1 MWQHIV
7 HPPPGR
13 DGFDE
18 VIRNGHIGGIGWIVK
33 GHILIFQG
41 DDESSPHRQ
50 IHDPRQ
56 VRRDRLRDVIE
67 TAFVAF
73 SAYLHFSDVVGVGA
87 PEADVAIGRRTKC
100 VSRDLTRSNLGQ
112 QSPSSI
118 PVRDIGLIGGTPTLG
133 IDIIKPAKIT
143 LPVVRLTAT
152 FHDLT
157 RTHDRG
163 VGSACGDVQHSRPL
177 EGTDFAVAVASPS
190 HQLVTA
196 RSGIVKALIRSLH
209 RQDMAV
215 PHGEFLHGVEPGGR
229 ITLAISGIAP
239 DHHGSIF
246 QNGGG
251 VKAAGGNLGHKTRLG
266 GVTFGG
272 SIVSE
277 IRGPLKRH
285 ILGAQRLRDY
295 RQGLT
300 HVGCRRKRGGTS
312 FLAGGDHGGSR
323 CQKGHRRS
331 GDPRHVGVGTLV
343 TDGQPA
349 AGRGRQC
356 ESSAI
361 HHLRGQGSKRNR
373 LGGTHVEGLG
383 LGGSHHVIFES
394 REVGLARGNH
404 RLSCTHQS
412 DRGPAHRGH
421 VGVGR
426 SKGDGGT
433 TGGLNGSESEGRV
446 PHSLD
451 R

>member
-1 MWQHIV
+1 MGHHVV
-7 HPPPGR
+7 HPAPGR
-13 DGFDE
+13 NGFHIIRVDGD
-18 VIRNGHIGGIGWIVK
+18 IRVVGGPMERYVAVSEC
-33 GHILIFQG
+33 
-41 DDESSPHRQ
+41 DDESTTHGQ
-50 IHDPRQ
+50 IHHPRQ
-56 VRRDRLRDVIE
+56 VCWHNLGRVIKSPFITRAACLHLAGLRKGVDQ
-67 TAFVAF
+67 
-73 SAYLHFSDVVGVGA
+73 VGVRGR
-87 PEADVAIGRRTKC
+87 EQSIGGNR
-100 VSRDLTRSNLGQ
+100 SRINLGQ
-112 QSPSSI
+112 LDHSSLPI
-118 PVRDIGLIGGTPTLG
+118 REIRPIGGPPALG
-133 IDIIKPAKIT
+133 VHIIKPAKVALSL
-143 LPVVRLTAT
+143 LPQPTT
-152 FHDLT
+152 FHRTPCTLNHGVLPAGGNIEDPCPLKDADL
-157 RTHDRG
+157 
-163 VGSACGDVQHSRPL
+163 
-177 EGTDFAVAVASPS
+177 AVAVTSPS
-190 HQLVTA
+190 YQFVAAGSGTGTALV
-196 RSGIVKALIRSLH
+196 RSLH
-209 RQDMAV
+209 GQDVA
-215 PHGEFLHGVEPGGR
+215 PPNGEFLHGVEPGGR
-229 ITLAISGIAP
+229 IALAITGIAP
-239 DHHGSIF
+239 DHHGSVF

-433 TGGLNGSESEGRV
+433 TGGLDGSESEGRV
-446 PHSLD
+446 PHGLD